1 MITAKAAPARVFG
14 SGIRRREDPR
24 LLTGTARYTADFT
37 LPGMAHAAILRSPHG
52 HARIRSINTNRA
64 KRAPGVVAVFTG
76 ADTETALKCIPCA
89 WLLPNAGL
97 NISPYRA
104 IAIDVV
110 RYVGDAVAV
119 VVAESDYQAYDAVE
133 LIDVDYEPLPAVID
147 PEKAA
152 AAGAPQLH
160 QEAPG
165 NLAFHW
171 TVEGGDINAAFKSA
185 DVVVRDRIIQQRL
198 IPTAME
204 PRGAV
209 AQFTPATGEL
219 TLWNTTQNPHIVRFI
234 MSLVTGVPEDRLR
247 VVAPEVGGGFG
258 SKIPQIQGDF
268 ISVFCSMKLGR
279 PVKWIETRS
288 ENYQSTT
295 HGRDH
300 VQDVELAA
308 TKDGRI
314 LGLRG
319 TVWAGMG
326 AYLSTA
332 APGIPTI
339 LHGLMLSGPYQVPAV
354 KEDVYGVYTNTTPV
368 EAYRGAGRPE
378 ATFMLE
384 RMIDLLAHK
393 IGLDPVQVRQRNLIP
408 RFENG
413 HDVITGLKYDS
424 GNYQAALEKALT
436 HVDYENLRREQA
448 AMRAK
453 GRYIGIGVTTYVEI
467 CGLGP
472 SQVAGAVG
480 FQGGLWESAIVR
492 VHPSGKVNVFIG
504 ASPHGQGEETT
515 FAQVVAD
522 ELGVAV
528 ADVKIVHGDTDNTPM
543 GWGTYGSRTT
553 AVGGAALAVAT
564 RKIKE
569 KAKLLASHLLEAAV
583 EDMDYGD
590 GKFFVKGFPDR
601 HKTIQDIALMANVA
615 WNLPQGMEAGLEASS
630 FYDPPNFTYPF
641 GAHVAVVEV
650 DPETGTVRLQRYVA
664 VDDCG
669 PQINPVIVEGQV
681 QGGVVQGV
689 GQALWE
695 EAVYDDNGQL
705 LTGSLADYAI
715 PRADV
720 LPDIEVLSTVTP
732 SPHHPLGVKGIG
744 EAGTIASTA
753 ATYNAVIDALQP
765 FGVQSLR
772 MPLTPERVWRAITK
786 ARSAAG
792 RGAPASD
799 ELGGVKGSPPSK
811 KKGA

>member
-1 MITAKAAPARVFG
+1 MITTSVAPARVFG

-24 LLTGTARYTADFT
+24 LLTGAARYTADFV
-37 LPGMAHAAILRSPHG
+37 LPGMAHAAILRSPHA
-52 HARIRSINTNRA
+52 HARIRGIDTSRA
-64 KRAPGVVAVFTG
+64 KQAPGVMAVFTS
-76 ADTETALKCIPCA
+76 ADTEAALKCIPCA
-89 WLLPNAGL
+89 WLLPSAGL
-97 NISPYRA
+97 KISSYHA
-104 IAIDVV
+104 LATDVV

-119 VVAESDYQAYDAVE
+119 VVAESDYQAYDALD
-133 LIDVDYEPLPAVID
+133 LIDVDYEPLPAVVD
-147 PEKAA
+147 PAKAA

-160 QEAPG
+160 GDIPG

-171 TVEGGDINAAFKSA
+171 TVAGGDVDAAFSSA
-185 DVVVRDRIIQQRL
+185 EVIVRDRIIQQRL

-204 PRGAV
+204 TRGAV

-268 ISVFCSMKLGR
+268 VTVFCSMKLGR

-308 TKDGRI
+308 TRDGRV
-314 LGLRG
+314 LGLRCQ
-319 TVWAGMG
+319 VWAGMG

-339 LHGLMLSGPYQVPAV
+339 LHGLMLSGPYKIPAV

-384 RMIDLLAHK
+384 RMMDRLAHELK
-393 IGLDPVQVRQRNLIP
+393 KDPVEVRRRNLIP
-408 RFENG
+408 PFEDG
-413 HDVITGLKYDS
+413 HDVVTGLKYDS
-424 GNYQAALEKALT
+424 GNYPAALDKALA
-436 HVDYENLRREQA
+436 HAGYDALRAEQA
-448 AMRAK
+448 AERANK
-453 GRYIGIGVTTYVEI
+453 KYIGVGVSTYVEI

-472 SQVAGAVG
+472 SQVAGAIG

-492 VHPSGKVNVFIG
+492 FHPSGKVNVFIG

-528 ADVKIVHGDTDNTPM
+528 TDVKIVHGDTDNTPM

-583 EDMDYGD
+583 EDMDYAD

-615 WNLPQGMEAGLEASS
+615 WNLPAGMEAGLEASS

-650 DPETGTVRLQRYVA
+650 DADTGHVRLRRYVA

-669 PQINPVIVEGQV
+669 PQINPMIVEGQV
-681 QGGVVQGV
+681 HGGVVQGI

-695 EAVYDDNGQL
+695 EAVYDDQGQL
-705 LTGSLADYAI
+705 LTGSLTDYAI

-720 LPDIEVLSTVTP
+720 LPDLEVLSTVTP

-744 EAGTIASTA
+744 EAGTIASTC
-753 ATYNAVIDALQP
+753 TVYNAVLDALQP
-765 FGVQSLR
+765 FGVTSIR
-772 MPLTPERVWRAITK
+772 MPLTPERVWRAI
-786 ARSAAG
+786 REG
-792 RGAPASD
+792 
-799 ELGGVKGSPPSK
+799 
-811 KKGA
+811 KGA

>member
-1 MITAKAAPARVFG
+1 MTTATPSARVFG

-24 LLTGTARYTADFT
+24 LLTGTARYTADIV
-37 LPGMAHAAILRSPHG
+37 LPGESYAAVLRSPHG
-52 HARIRSINTNRA
+52 HARIRKIETSRA
-64 KRAPGVVAVFTG
+64 KGAAGVLAVYTG
-76 ADTETALKCIPCA
+76 TDTDGVLQPIPCA
-89 WLLPNAGL
+89 WLVPNADL
-97 NISPYRA
+97 RPTPYPVMA
-104 IAIDVV
+104 KDVV

-119 VVAESDYQAYDAVE
+119 VVAESAQQADDALE
-133 LIDVDYEPLPAVID
+133 LIDVDYEPLPVTVD
-147 PEKAA
+147 PEQATKR
-152 AAGAPQLH
+152 GAPQLH
-160 QEAPG
+160 PEAPG
-165 NLAFHW
+165 NVAFHW
-171 TVEGGDINAAFKSA
+171 TVAGGDVDAAFKSA
-185 DVVVRDRIIQQRL
+185 DVIVRDRIIQQRL

-204 PRGAV
+204 TRAAV
-209 AQFTPATGEL
+209 AQYSQATGEL

-258 SKIPQIQGDF
+258 SKIAQIQGDF
-268 ISVFCSMKLGR
+268 IAVFCAMKLGR

-314 LGLRG
+314 LGLRA

-339 LHGLMLSGPYQVPAV
+339 LHGLMICGPYTIPAV

-378 ATFMLE
+378 ASFMLE
-384 RMIDLLAHK
+384 RLIDHLSDE
-393 IGLDPVQVRQRNLIP
+393 IRIDPVEVRRRNLIP
-408 RFENG
+408 PFADG
-413 HDVITGLKYDS
+413 HTVVTGLTYDS
-424 GNYQAALEKALT
+424 GNYQAALDKALT
-436 HVDYENLRREQA
+436 HVDYENLRKEQA
-448 AMRAK
+448 AARAK
-453 GRYIGIGVTTYVEI
+453 GRYIGIGVSVYVEL

-472 SQVAGAVG
+472 SQVAGATG

-492 VHPSGKVNVFIG
+492 FHPSGKVNVFIG
-504 ASPHGQGEETT
+504 SSPHGQGEETT
-515 FAQVVAD
+515 FAQIVAD
-522 ELGVAV
+522 ELGVSV
-528 ADVKIVHGDTDNTPM
+528 NDVKVFHGDTDNTPM

-553 AVGGAALAVAT
+553 AVGGAAVALAT

-583 EDMDYGD
+583 EDMDHAS
-590 GKFFVKGFPDR
+590 GKFFVRGASDK

-615 WNLPQGMEAGLEASS
+615 WNLPPGMEAGLEATS
-630 FYDPPNFTYPF
+630 FYDPPNLCFPF

-650 DPETGTVRLQRYVA
+650 DPETGHVALKRYVA

-681 QGGVVQGV
+681 HGGVVQGV

-695 EAVYDDNGQL
+695 EAVYAANGQL
-705 LTGSLADYAI
+705 LTGSLTDYAI
-715 PRADV
+715 PRADQ
-720 LPDIEVLSTVTP
+720 LPEIEVLSTVTP
-732 SPHHPLGVKGIG
+732 SPHNPLGVKGVG

-753 ATYNAVIDALQP
+753 TVYNAVIDALEP
-765 FGVQSLR
+765 FKVQSIQ
-772 MPLTPERVWRAITK
+772 MPLTPERVWRAI
-786 ARSAAG
+786 AG
-792 RGAPASD
+792 R
-799 ELGGVKGSPPSK
+799 
-811 KKGA
+811 KGA

>member
-1 MITAKAAPARVFG
+1 MSTARSRIFG

-37 LPGMAHAAILRSPHG
+37 LPGITYAAVVRSPHG
-52 HARIRSINTNRA
+52 HARLRGIDTSRA
-64 KRAPGVVAVFTG
+64 RAAAGVVGVFTA
-76 ADTETALKCIPCA
+76 ADTAGVLQPIPCA

-97 NISPYRA
+97 KTAPYPVFA
-104 IAIDVV
+104 TDTV
-110 RYVGDAVAV
+110 RYKGDAVAV
-119 VVAESDYQAYDAVE
+119 VVAESAQQAYDALE
-133 LIDVDYEPLPAVID
+133 LIDVDYEPLSCVVD
-147 PEKAA
+147 PEQATKP
-152 AAGAPQLH
+152 GAPQLH
-160 QEAPG
+160 ADVPG
-165 NLAFHW
+165 NVAFHW
-171 TVEGGDINAAFKSA
+171 TVAGGDIDAAFASA
-185 DVVVRDRIIQQRL
+185 EIVVRDRIIQQRL
-198 IPTAME
+198 IPTAIE
-204 PRGAV
+204 TRGAV
-209 AQFTPATGEL
+209 AQFSPATGEL
-219 TLWNTTQNPHIVRFI
+219 TLWNTTQNPHIARFI
-234 MSLVTGVPEDRLR
+234 ISIVTGVPEDRLR

-258 SKIPQIQGDF
+258 SKIAQIQGDF
-268 ISVFCSMKLGR
+268 ITAFCSMKLGR
-279 PVKWIETRS
+279 PVKWIESRS

-308 TKDGRI
+308 TRDGRM
-314 LGLRG
+314 LGIRC

-339 LHGLMLSGPYQVPAV
+339 LHGLMLSGPYQLPAV

-384 RMIDLLAHK
+384 RMIDRLADE
-393 IGLDPVQVRQRNLIP
+393 IGLDPVDVRRRNLIP
-408 RFENG
+408 PFEDG
-413 HDVITGLKYDS
+413 HDVVTGLKYDS
-424 GNYQAALEKALT
+424 GNYQGTLDKALA
-436 HVDYENLRREQA
+436 HIGYDNLRREQA
-448 AMRAK
+448 AARAQ
-453 GRYIGIGVTTYVEI
+453 GRYLGIGVSTYVEI

-472 SQVAGAVG
+472 SQVAGAIG

-492 VHPSGKVNVFIG
+492 FHPTGKVHVFIG

-515 FAQVVAD
+515 FAQIVSD

-528 ADVKIVHGDTDNTPM
+528 DDVKIVHGDTDTTPM

-569 KAKLLASHLLEAAV
+569 KARLLTGHLLEAAV
-583 EDMDYGD
+583 EDIEYAD
-590 GKFFVKGFPDR
+590 GKFFVRGSPDK

-650 DPETGTVRLQRYVA
+650 DPETGHVTLKRYVA

-681 QGGVVQGV
+681 HGGVVQGV

-695 EAVYDDNGQL
+695 EAVYDENGQL

-715 PRADV
+715 PRADM

-744 EAGTIASTA
+744 EAGTIASTC
-753 ATYNAVIDALQP
+753 TVYNAVIDALEP
-765 FGVQSLR
+765 FHVDSIR
-772 MPLTPERVWRAITK
+772 MPLTPERVWRAIH
-786 ARSAAG
+786 AG
-792 RGAPASD
+792 
-799 ELGGVKGSPPSK
+799 
-811 KKGA
+811 KGA

>member
-1 MITAKAAPARVFG
+1 MTTTQVAPARVFG

-37 LPGMAHAAILRSPHG
+37 LPGMLHAAVLRSPHG
-52 HARIRSINTNRA
+52 HARIRGVDTSRA
-64 KRAPGVVAVFTG
+64 RGAAGVVAVFTA
-76 ADTETALKCIPCA
+76 ADTESGLKCIPCA

-97 NISPYRA
+97 NIAPYRA
-104 IAIDVV
+104 LAPDVV

-119 VVAESDYQAYDAVE
+119 VVAESDYQAYDALE
-133 LIDVDYEPLPAVID
+133 LIDVDYEPLPAVVD
-147 PEKAA
+147 PNLAA
-152 AAGAPQLH
+152 ADGAPQLH
-160 QEAPG
+160 PEAPG

-171 TVEGGDINAAFKSA
+171 VLDGGDVAAAFQSA
-185 DVVVRDRIIQQRL
+185 DVVVRDRIVQQRL

-204 PRGAV
+204 TRGAV

-234 MSLVTGVPEDRLR
+234 MSAVTGVPEDKLR

-258 SKIPQIQGDF
+258 SKIAQIQGDF
-268 ISVFCSMKLGR
+268 IAAFCSMKLGR

-314 LGLRG
+314 LGIRA

-339 LHGLMLSGPYQVPAV
+339 LHGLMLSGPYNVPAV

-384 RMIDLLAHK
+384 RMLDKLAHELR
-393 IGLDPVQVRQRNLIP
+393 IDPVEIRRRNLIAP
-408 RFENG
+408 FDNG
-413 HDVITGLKYDS
+413 HDVVTGLKYDS
-424 GNYQAALEKALT
+424 GNYQAALDKALT
-436 HVDYENLRREQA
+436 HIGYDTLRAEQA
-448 AMRAK
+448 AARDH
-453 GRYIGIGVTTYVEI
+453 GRYIGIGVATYVEI

-472 SQVAGAVG
+472 SQVAGAIG

-522 ELGVAV
+522 ELGFAV
-528 ADVKIVHGDTDNTPM
+528 DDIKIFHGDTDNTPM

-569 KAKLLASHLLEAAV
+569 KARLLASHLLEAAV
-583 EDMDYGD
+583 EDMDYAD
-590 GKFFVKGFPDR
+590 GRFFVKGSPDR
-601 HKTIQDIALMANVA
+601 FKTIQDISLMANVA

-650 DPETGTVRLQRYVA
+650 ERETGHVRLKRYVA

-681 QGGVVQGV
+681 HGGVVQGI

-695 EAVYDDNGQL
+695 EAVYDENAQL

-720 LPDIEVLSTVTP
+720 LPEIEVLSTVTP

-744 EAGTIASTA
+744 EAGTIASTCA
-753 ATYNAVIDALQP
+753 VYNAVIDALQP
-765 FGVQSLR
+765 FDVDNIR
-772 MPLTPERVWRAITK
+772 MPLTPERVWRAINK
-786 ARSAAG
+786 DG
-792 RGAPASD
+792 RGA
-799 ELGGVKGSPPSK
+799 
-811 KKGA
+811 